1 MTTIRFPDLVADA
14 FESAYDVNGLVTFVR
29 HAANYFV
36 AQKAG
41 VAIWSGKF
49 PEPFLPVAHGMTG
62 TDLQAIF
69 DQRGDAHT
77 LFGRLGKLS
86 SGETL
91 VSGPQA
97 RKFPAGTLPHETDG
111 MHLLA
116 GIIIDDDDTH
126 FAIVLARVK
135 HTGPF
140 KQGERAALQ
149 DLLIY
154 CQRAVDLNKHV
165 TRLFIEKKAAFAALE
180 YAPRGI
186 IFLGQNGQ
194 VTYQN
199 SAARMFLDKKDGMR
213 LHKGSVR
220 LTDPTARK
228 KFDEFIGVAGSAT
241 GIDGADSLICK
252 IPRQT
257 MAAPFQLIV
266 TKPRSDTQRAILN
279 DRETLAIAIIHNP
292 DDLVDLSAKYLRT
305 FYELSGAEARLAQA
319 LYKYNTVTK
328 AAASLKISVNTA
340 RSELKNVFKKV
351 GVKTQSA
358 LLVEFAKA
366 LKEV

>member
-1 MTTIRFPDLVADA
+1 MTTIRFSDLVADA

-29 HAANYFV
+29 HAADYFA
-36 AQKAG
+36 AQKAA
-41 VAIWSGKF
+41 VAIWSGKC
-49 PEPFLPVAHGMTG
+49 PEPFLPVTHGMTG
-62 TDLQAIF
+62 IDLQAIF
-69 DQRGDAHT
+69 DQRGDAQT
-77 LFGRLGKLS
+77 LFARLGKLT
-86 SGETL
+86 SGETM
-91 VSGPQA
+91 VSKPQA
-97 RKFPAGTLPHETDG
+97 RKSPAGTLQHKTDG
-111 MHLLA
+111 MHALA
-116 GIIIDDDDTH
+116 GIVVDDHDNH
-126 FAIVLARVK
+126 FAIALFRVE

-149 DLLIY
+149 NLLNY
-154 CQRAVDLNKHV
+154 CQRAVDLNKHI
-165 TRLFIEKKAAFAALE
+165 TQAFIEKKAALAALE

-186 IFLGQNGQ
+186 IFFGQNGQ

-228 KFDEFIGVAGSAT
+228 KFDEYIGIAGAT
-241 GIDGADSLICK
+241 AKTDGADSLICK
-252 IPRQT
+252 IPRQSA
-257 MAAPFQLIV
+257 AAPFQLIV
-266 TKPRSDTQRAILN
+266 TKPRSNAQRAILN
-279 DRETLAIAIIHNP
+279 DSETLAIAIIHNP

-305 FYELSGAEARLAQA
+305 FYELSRAEARLAQA
-319 LYKYNTVTK
+319 LYKHNTVTK
-328 AAASLKISVNTA
+328 AAASLNISVNTA

-366 LKEV
+366 LKEG